1 MPLKKKGGLFFSA
14 FGWNV
19 RIFEISVFVGVSTN
33 KGTMQLKKARQHLC
47 QAFMLPIALRH
58 NQQPEYGLQ

>member
-1 MPLKKKGGLFFSA
+1 
-14 FGWNV
+14 
-19 RIFEISVFVGVSTN
+19 
-33 KGTMQLKKARQHLC
+33 MQLKKARQHLC